1 MKRKNWIYVVVVA
14 VLCAAV
20 LFIVLMPG
28 RDMQNVMAPGKK
40 VKYVKK
46 ESLPVPK
53 HIVIVMEEN
62 HSDQEIIGNSK
73 APYMN
78 KLAKMGMNFTNMH
91 AITHPSQPN
100 YIALFSGSTQ
110 GVTSDSCPHS
120 FNAPNMAEELTKAG
134 KSFAGYSED
143 LPTVGFKGCSSG
155 LYYRKH
161 SPWVNFTNLPASVN
175 KPFSMF
181 PSDYSKLPTVSFVI
195 PNLNNDMHNGTIEE
209 ADKWLKTNID
219 PYIKWANK
227 NNSLFILTWDEDD
240 HSSTENK
247 IPTIFAGQMVKS
259 GKTDQKYNLYS
270 ILRTIEDMYG
280 LPALKNS
287 QYEAPVLGIW
297 KP

>member
-1 MKRKNWIYVVVVA
+1 VKRKNWIYVAVVA

-20 LFIVLMPG
+20 LFIALMPG
-28 RDMQNVMAPGKK
+28 RDMQSVMAPGKK
-40 VKYVKK
+40 AKYVKK
-46 ESLPVPK
+46 ASLPIPK

-62 HSDQEIIGNSK
+62 HSDEEIMGNSK

-110 GVTSDSCPHS
+110 GVTSDSCPHY
-120 FNAPNMAEELTKAG
+120 FNAPNMAEELSKAG
-134 KSFAGYSED
+134 ETFAGYSED
-143 LPTVGFKGCSSG
+143 LPSVGFKGCSSG

-161 SPWVNFTNLPASVN
+161 SPWVNFTNLPANVN

-195 PNLNNDMHNGTIEE
+195 PNLNHDMHNGTIQE
-209 ADKWLKTNID
+209 ADNWLKTNMD
-219 PYIKWANK
+219 SYVNWAYK

-240 HSSTENK
+240 KSSSQNK
-247 IPTIFAGQMVKS
+247 IPTVFAGPMVNS
-259 GKTDQKYNLYS
+259 GKTNQNYNLYS
-270 ILRTIEDMYG
+270 ILRTVEDMYG

-287 QYEAPVLGIW
+287 QYESPVLGIW
-297 KP
+297 KH